1 LSANSLQALGWALKD
16 HCYAT
21 WAHDPAEAVRA
32 ADVLAAL
39 AADQGRGDGE
49 LDALAAWTGGIA
61 DVVRGELTRAPA
73 RFDRAAAGLRA
84 VGREADAAQTQV
96 PKIMVLSMLGRHDDA
111 AACGEAALG
120 SLRALGEWRAAG
132 RVCQNLGGVHLRRD
146 DYPSAARCYR
156 EAAVWFARSG
166 DPAHSVIAD
175 IGLADAQ
182 AAMGQFD
189 DALAHYARAGQ
200 RARTHGLDMSL
211 ALVDESVALVELAR
225 GRYREALAG
234 FEAARRRYEQLGLPQ
249 MLAIAE
255 KQLGDAYLDLR
266 LLPEALALF
275 DAAVAQF
282 AAQGLPDEQAWAL
295 AQRGRALA
303 GLGDGAGAEAAWVAA
318 SALFEAQDNAV
329 GAANVALARAERAL
343 AEDQVGPA
351 LDLARAS
358 AQGFAEA
365 QQAGGEVKAEAVAVQ
380 ALLDRGDADEAVA
393 ACAQLLARARAL
405 GLRSAEA
412 SVLTGQG
419 RLALM
424 RGDRDQARADFET
437 AIALTET
444 QRRALPGDEISAAFM
459 AGRTAPFEHRLRLAL
474 DDGDGAEVLRQLER
488 LRAPAL
494 GERLARAP
502 DPEGKRERLQWW
514 LRRLQRLHEDA
525 DDSRWLD
532 AQVQRTER
540 ELLEADRRRRLS
552 AAEDDAAGDD
562 GFDVGALADALPPD
576 TCVLV
581 YGLIDDELFAC
592 IVGRGGT
599 RLHRHVAR
607 ARDVVEAV
615 QALRFQL
622 DALRHGAATLGHR
635 LPQLTARALAR
646 LQALQALIV
655 EPLAPALA
663 GVNRLMVVP
672 CGPLAAAPLS
682 ALPGLPTLALAPSA
696 RVAWRG
702 LQRQPR
708 PLHTVVALGDSGRL
722 AHAGDEARRVA
733 ALFPEGVAHVG
744 ADATIAALQQDA
756 PRADLLHLACHA
768 RFRADNPRF
777 SALLLADGAL
787 TVDLAESLDLG
798 PCTVVM
804 SACETGLT
812 AGDEAVGLVR
822 AFLVAG
828 AARVVASLWPVDDRV
843 TAAFMA
849 RFHDKVRA
857 GADSADALR
866 AAQQAVAEE
875 FPHPHFW
882 GAFALYGG
890 F

>member
-1 LSANSLQALGWALKD
+1 LSTISLQALGWALKD

-21 WAHDPAEAVRA
+21 WAHDPPQAARA

-39 AADQGRGDGE
+39 AADRGDGE

-61 DVVRGELTRAPA
+61 DVVRGQLASAPE
-73 RFDRAAAGLRA
+73 RFDAAAAGLRA
-84 VGREADAAQTQV
+84 AGREAEAAQTQV

-111 AACGEAALG
+111 ATCGEAALA

-146 DYPSAARCYR
+146 DYPAAARCYR

-166 DPAHSVIAD
+166 DHAHSVIAD

-200 RARTHGLDMSL
+200 RARTHALDMSL
-211 ALVDESVALVELAR
+211 ALVDESVALVDLAR

-234 FEAARRRYEQLGLPQ
+234 FESARRRYEQLGLPQ

-295 AQRGRALA
+295 VQRGRALA
-303 GLGDGAGAEAAWVAA
+303 GLGDSAGAEAAWVAA
-318 SALFEAQDNAV
+318 SALFDAQDNAV

-343 AEDQVGPA
+343 ADGHGDQA
-351 LDLARAS
+351 LVLARAS
-358 AQGFAEA
+358 AGGFADA
-365 QQAGGEVKAEAVAVQ
+365 QQAGGAVKAEAVAAQ
-380 ALLDRGDADEAVA
+380 ALLEQGAGDEAQA
-393 ACAQLLARARAL
+393 AHARLLDRARAL

-412 SVLTGQG
+412 SALSGQG
-419 RLALM
+419 RLALL
-424 RGDRDQARADFET
+424 RGDRDRARADFDA
-437 AIALTET
+437 AIALTEA

-459 AGRTAPFEHRLRLAL
+459 AGRTQPFAHRLRLAL

-494 GERLARAP
+494 GERLARPP

-514 LRRLQRLHEDA
+514 LRRLRRLHEESA
-525 DDSRWLD
+525 GSRWLD
-532 AQVQRTER
+532 AQVQRTEH
-540 ELLEADRRRRLS
+540 ELLEADRRRRL
-552 AAEDDAAGDD
+552 AAAGDAAGDG
-562 GFDVGALADALPPD
+562 GFDVAALAGTLAPD
-576 TCVLV
+576 TRLLA
-581 YGLIDDELFAC
+581 YGLLDDELFAC
-592 IVGRGGT
+592 VVGRGGV
-599 RLHRHVAR
+599 RLHRHLAR

-615 QALRFQL
+615 RALRFQL
-622 DALRHGAATLGHR
+622 DALRHGAGALGHH
-635 LPQLTARALAR
+635 LPQLTARAMAR
-646 LQALQALIV
+646 LQALHGLLVA
-655 EPLAPALA
+655 PLASALA
-663 GVNRLMVVP
+663 GADRLMVVP

-696 RVAWRG
+696 RVAWHG
-702 LQRQPR
+702 LQRRPR
-708 PLHTVVALGDSGRL
+708 PLRTAVALGETTRL
-722 AHAGDEARRVA
+722 AHAGDEALRVA
-733 ALFPEGVAHVG
+733 ALFPDGRAHVG
-744 ADATIAALQQDA
+744 AAATIAALQQDA

-812 AGDEAVGLVR
+812 AGDESVGLVR

-843 TAAFMA
+843 TAAFMG
-849 RFHDKVRA
+849 RFHERVGA
-857 GADSADALR
+857 GAPAAEALR

-875 FPHPHFW
+875 HPHPHFW